1 MTKQK
6 TLQVTNACGDVTA
19 EYPDFEPGQPV
30 LALPERSGAAVAGAD
45 DARVFV
51 GPTRHPDTA
60 VIRETVHG
68 TTVHMDRDRLVAR

>member
-6 TLQVTNACGDVTA
+6 TLQVTNDRGDVTA
-19 EYPDFEPGQPV
+19 EYPNFEPGQPV
-30 LALPERSGAAVAGAD
+30 LVLPDCSRAAVAGAD
-45 DARVFV
+45 DTWVFV